1 MNAGSAVRKNRFLG
15 GASGRV
21 WDDVDCGR
29 APSGLRLSVPT
40 GELQQV
46 LMRYA
51 EAASDGGSVQ

>member
-1 MNAGSAVRKNRFLG
+1 M
-15 GASGRV
+15 
-21 WDDVDCGR
+21 DCGR